1 MAIPGSSDGQEVLRR
16 GGITGQSNDPTSF
29 DFTGGLPT
37 VGDETDTVAANHIIT
52 VLNIIFCETSGGE
65 EQILMY
71 QNTTQTIYLMYN
83 QVIGGYKTFIWN
95 DKFVLT
101 GGQSLVVNMA
111 SSTTVDIWY
120 SYLDQD
126 WS

>member
-16 GGITGQSNDPTSF
+16 GGITGQSNDATSF
-29 DFTGGLPT
+29 DFTGSHPSL
-37 VGDETDTVAANHIIT
+37 GDDTDVVPANHIIT
-52 VLNIIFCETSGGE
+52 VLNIIFCQTDGGE

-71 QNTTQTIYLMYN
+71 QNTTSTIYLLYN

-95 DKFVLT
+95 EKFVLI
-101 GGQSLVVNMA
+101 GGESLVVNMA
-111 SSTTVDIWY
+111 SSTTCDIWY